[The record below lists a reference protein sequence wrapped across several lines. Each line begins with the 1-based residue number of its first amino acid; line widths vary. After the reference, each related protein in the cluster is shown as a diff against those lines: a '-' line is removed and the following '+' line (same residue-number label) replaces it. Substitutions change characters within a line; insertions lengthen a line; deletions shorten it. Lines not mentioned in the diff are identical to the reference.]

1 MGGELLGGC
10 DIVDELAQT
19 GALRSAVDE
28 ALAASSAGRATAAA
42 AEGATATPPSAAA
55 AANGGST
62 GGDSAAGG
70 AAAVGVAGKGGGAS
84 EQALRALTA
93 KQPVML
99 FMKARWRR
107 GSLRS
112 WWCAITTPE
121 KCVGHHRAFSEARQ
135 SELCWMSGKLWCRPH
150 HVLLQSQLH
159 CTVFSCSLKCPL
171 SPKSLSLCRA
181 RPGRR
186 AAGSARA

>member
-28 ALAASSAGRATAAA
+28 ALAASPAGPATAAA
-42 AEGATATPPSAAA
+42 TEGATAT
-55 AANGGST
+55 AANGAGT

-70 AAAVGVAGKGGGAS
+70 AAAVGAAGKGGGAS

-107 GSLRS
+107 ALLRS
-112 WWCAITTPE
+112 WWCAGTTPE
-121 KCVGHHRAFSEARQ
+121 K
-135 SELCWMSGKLWCRPH
+135 
-150 HVLLQSQLH
+150 
-159 CTVFSCSLKCPL
+159 
-171 SPKSLSLCRA
+171 
-181 RPGRR
+181 
-186 AAGSARA
+186 